1 MIEVFNNVNLDKESS
16 EVRSF
21 PPVTFSV
28 GRLQNIGVKQG
39 KIVWI

>member
-16 EVRSF
+16 VVRSF

-28 GRLQNIGVKQG
+28 RRKNNQG
-39 KIVWI
+39 HMTE